1 MVKKEIIS
9 RIKEK
14 EEDDRITFNAGS
26 AEVKKEAQEL
36 ARNFKPIKLSL
47 SDFCQ
52 IALKEFI
59 KKVKT
64 NKTDKTDHWDY

>member
-1 MVKKEIIS
+1 MVKKEIIET
-9 RIKEK
+9 KK

-26 AEVKKEAQEL
+26 TKVKEEAREL
-36 ARNFKPIKLSL
+36 AKNFKPIKISL

-59 KKVKT
+59 EKVK
-64 NKTDKTDHWDY
+64 KDKINHF

>member
-1 MVKKEIIS
+1 MVKKEIIK
-9 RIKEK
+9 IK

-36 ARNFKPIKLSL
+36 AKNFKPIKISL
-47 SDFCQ
+47 SNFCQ

-64 NKTDKTDHWDY
+64 NKTYKTDHWDY

>member
-1 MVKKEIIS
+1 MVKKEITK
-9 RIKEK
+9 IKEK
-14 EEDDRITFNAGS
+14 EEDDRITFSAGT
-26 AEVKKEAQEL
+26 AKVKEEAREL

-59 KKVKT
+59 EKVK
-64 NKTDKTDHWDY
+64 KDKINHL

>member
-1 MVKKEIIS
+1 MVKKEIIN
-9 RIKEK
+9 IKEK
-14 EEDDRITFNAGS
+14 KEDDRITFSAGS
-26 AEVKKEAQEL
+26 AKVKEEAREL

-59 KKVKT
+59 EKVK
-64 NKTDKTDHWDY
+64 KDKINHWDY

>member
-1 MVKKEIIS
+1 MVKKEIT

-14 EEDDRITFNAGS
+14 EEDDRITFSAGS
-26 AEVKKEAQEL
+26 AKVKGEAQEM
-36 ARNFKPIKLSL
+36 ARNFKPIKISL

-59 KKVKT
+59 EKVK
-64 NKTDKTDHWDY
+64 KDKINHL

>member
-1 MVKKEIIS
+1 MVKKEIT

-14 EEDDRITFNAGS
+14 EEDDRITFSAGS
-26 AEVKKEAQEL
+26 AKVKVEAQEM
-36 ARNFKPIKLSL
+36 ARNFKPIKISL

-59 KKVKT
+59 EKVK
-64 NKTDKTDHWDY
+64 KDKINHL

>member
-1 MVKKEIIS
+1 MVKKELTK
-9 RIKEK
+9 IKEK

-26 AEVKKEAQEL
+26 AKVKEEAREL
-36 ARNFKPIKLSL
+36 ARNFKPIKISL

-59 KKVKT
+59 EKVK
-64 NKTDKTDHWDY
+64 KDKTNHL